1 MRRAPA
7 VSPIAS
13 SVRSIAVFGF
23 ILLGLGQAGPG
34 PAVAGEPAGG
44 FVGLQVQGVNSATM
58 AALGLDAVKGVLV
71 RDVAAGGPA
80 DLAGIRRGDLLLKLA
95 EQEIDTTE
103 QLLQVVNKTTA
114 DQVVPVSV
122 FRAGKTVELR
132 IKLGPWPQARKVDRD
147 ATGILPEAGLTMV
160 ALTPKMRDRFSVR
173 WSSVGVLV
181 TLVDESKVAGIGIK
195 RGEIIHQI
203 NQEDIWLPDQV
214 IARYKQAKT
223 AKRPSLLLLI
233 EGAEGFRYMTLPV
246 R

>member
-1 MRRAPA
+1 
-7 VSPIAS
+7 VTTIAS
-13 SVRSIAVFGF
+13 SARSIAVFGF
-23 ILLGLGQAGPG
+23 ILLGFGQAGPG
-34 PAVAGEPAGG
+34 PAVASEPAGG

-95 EQEIDTTE
+95 GQEIDSTE
-103 QLLQVVNKTTA
+103 QLLQVVNKTTS
-114 DQVVPVSV
+114 DQIVPVSV

-132 IKLGPWPQARKVDRD
+132 VKLGPWPQARKVDRD

>member
-1 MRRAPA
+1 MT
-7 VSPIAS
+7 PIAS
-13 SVRSIAVFGF
+13 SARSIAVFGF
-23 ILLGLGQAGPG
+23 ILLGLGQVGPG
-34 PAVAGEPAGG
+34 PAAASEPAGG

-80 DLAGIRRGDLLLKLA
+80 DLAGIRRGDLLLKLDG
-95 EQEIDTTE
+95 QEIDTTE
-103 QLLQVVNKTTA
+103 QLLQVVNKTTS
-114 DQVVPVSV
+114 DQIVPVSV

-132 IKLGPWPQARKVDRD
+132 VKLGPWPQARKVDRD
-147 ATGILPEAGLTMV
+147 ATGHLPEAGLTMV

-195 RGEIIHQI
+195 RGEIIYQI

>member
-1 MRRAPA
+1 
-7 VSPIAS
+7 VTTIAS
-13 SVRSIAVFGF
+13 STRSIAVFGF
-23 ILLGLGQAGPG
+23 ILLGLGQVGPG
-34 PAVAGEPAGG
+34 PVAASEPVGG
-44 FVGLQVQGVNSATM
+44 FVGLQVQGVNSAMM

-95 EQEIDTTE
+95 GQEIDSTE
-103 QLLQVVNKTTA
+103 QLIQVVNKTTS
-114 DQVVPVSV
+114 DQIVPVSV

-132 IKLGPWPQARKVDRD
+132 VKLGPWPQARKVDRD
-147 ATGILPEAGLTMV
+147 ATGHLPEAGLTMV

-195 RGEIIHQI
+195 RGEIIYQI
-203 NQEDIWLPDQV
+203 NQEDIWLPDQI